1 MLSNLAILACGLF
14 LIARP
19 ANAIVNGQL
28 DNFEDGTTMGWA
40 GDMLQVKTGGPAG
53 AADHYLE
60 LTADGAGSG
69 GRLTTFNLQQWL
81 GNYIAQSVNT
91 IQIDLRNES
100 TTTLSI
106 RVAFKSQNLMNSPGY
121 LSAPVILAVGSGW
134 QHFSISIAAANMI
147 AIGGPAAYNTFFST
161 GIGDARIINEAGAT
175 DLNGDFV
182 VGQLGID
189 NIHAVP
195 EPASAALLTG
205 GLLLFAVG
213 CFARLREPR
222 SIARDRSKS
231 LLVRQSGQGRIAS
244 VPLAMMAC
252 AGNLPCQMTG
262 HRLWVEIDRQEIA
275 RVK

>member
-1 MLSNLAILACGLF
+1 MKSLLANLTIFACALL

-40 GDMLQVKTGGPAG
+40 GNMLQVKTGGPAG
-53 AADHYLE
+53 AGDHYLE

-81 GNYIAQSVNT
+81 GNYIAQGVNA
-91 IQIDLRNES
+91 IEIDLRNES

-134 QHFSISIAAANMI
+134 QHFSLSISAANMI
-147 AIGGPAAYNTFFST
+147 PIGGPAAYNTFFST

-175 DLNGDFV
+175 NLNGDFV
-182 VGQLGID
+182 TGQLGMD

-195 EPASAALLTG
+195 EPAPAVTYRGWLALV
-205 GLLLFAVG
+205 GLQVFSFG
-213 CFARLREPR
+213 CED
-222 SIARDRSKS
+222 S
-231 LLVRQSGQGRIAS
+231 
-244 VPLAMMAC
+244 
-252 AGNLPCQMTG
+252 
-262 HRLWVEIDRQEIA
+262 
-275 RVK
+275 

>member
-1 MLSNLAILACGLF
+1 MKRMLSNFAILACGLL

-53 AADHYLE
+53 AGDHYLE

-81 GNYIAQSVNT
+81 GNYIAQGVDT
-91 IQIDLRNES
+91 IQFDLRNES
-100 TTTLSI
+100 ATTLSI
-106 RVAFKSQNLMNSPGY
+106 RVAFKSQNLMNAPGY

-175 DLNGDFV
+175 NLNGDFV

-205 GLLLFAVG
+205 GLLLLALKYF
-213 CFARLREPR
+213 R
-222 SIARDRSKS
+222 S
-231 LLVRQSGQGRIAS
+231 AS
-244 VPLAMMAC
+244 RAKKQAPDTRRAFC
-252 AGNLPCQMTG
+252 
-262 HRLWVEIDRQEIA
+262 
-275 RVK
+275 

>member
-1 MLSNLAILACGLF
+1 MKRLLSILAILACSLL

-19 ANAIVNGQL
+19 AHAIVNGQL

-81 GNYIAQSVNT
+81 GNYIAQGVDT

-100 TTTLSI
+100 ATTLSI
-106 RVAFKSQNLMNSPGY
+106 RIAFKSQNLMNAPGY
-121 LSAPVILAVGSGW
+121 LSAPVVLAVGSGW
-134 QHFSISIAAANMI
+134 QHFSISIASANMT

-175 DLNGDFV
+175 NLNGDFV
-182 VGQLGID
+182 VGQLGVD
-189 NIHAVP
+189 NIRAVP
-195 EPASAALLTG
+195 EPATAALVAS
-205 GLLLFAVG
+205 GLLLLAFRR
-213 CFARLREPR
+213 CR
-222 SIARDRSKS
+222 S
-231 LLVRQSGQGRIAS
+231 AS
-244 VPLAMMAC
+244 TA
-252 AGNLPCQMTG
+252 
-262 HRLWVEIDRQEIA
+262 
-275 RVK
+275 KK